1 MCSVMKYIFLYIP
14 WVSNWIKTFWNFH
27 WQIPKT
33 AMMLLSSPPAWKHL
47 NIGINS
53 AVDVP
58 IPNIANVSYICISII
73 FKKGKLHIYLQEFC
87 IQTLSSNTVDM
98 VLFIIYCICSQSGTM
113 LYNRC
118 EVLFVWVTSVTT
130 VFMLLDLSAQTIAHQ
145 VQQAGTHSHTI
156 KQ

>member
-27 WQIPKT
+27 WQIYKI
-33 AMMLLSSPPAWKHL
+33 AMMHILLHESIL

-58 IPNIANVSYICISII
+58 ILNIANLSYICIPMI
-73 FKKGKLHIYLQEFC
+73 FKKGKLHIFLQEFC
-87 IQTLSSNTVDM
+87 IQTLSSNTMLIWFYLQFIVF
-98 VLFIIYCICSQSGTM
+98 VLNQVPCYTTS
-113 LYNRC
+113 C
-118 EVLFVWVTSVTT
+118 EVLFVWVTSVIT